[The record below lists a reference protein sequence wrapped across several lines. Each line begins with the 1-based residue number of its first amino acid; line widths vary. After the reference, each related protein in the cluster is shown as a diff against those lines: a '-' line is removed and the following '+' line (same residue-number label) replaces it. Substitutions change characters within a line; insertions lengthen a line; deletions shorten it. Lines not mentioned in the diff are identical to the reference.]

1 MPNSVCMSVPAGK
14 QAKTQVFKSF
24 LAMSSTLFIN
34 DVEMTKLLFDY
45 DKLDIEEKTT
55 IKKIIRAFKF
65 YSKIEST
72 QQEMS
77 I

>member
-1 MPNSVCMSVPAGK
+1 
-14 QAKTQVFKSF
+14 
-24 LAMSSTLFIN
+24 
-34 DVEMTKLLFDY
+34 MTRLLSDY
-45 DKLDIEEKTT
+45 DKLDNEEKTT
-55 IKKIIRAFKF
+55 IKKLIKAFKF